1 MSYLKIGKDKESYVV
16 YRVIDFKGKLTIKA
30 YYYSNNFSDCITYC
44 KSSKYE
50 LKGFIL

>member
-1 MSYLKIGKDKESYVV
+1 MSYLKIGKYKKSYVV
-16 YRVIDFKGKLTIKA
+16 YKVIEYKGKIDLKG
-30 YYYSNNFSDCITYC
+30 YYFSNNLFDCITFC